1 MYSQIIDNQNK
12 LLLEK
17 EQENADLK
25 TQIEKMKKDLQEIK
39 MSYDNSKDKTPIN
52 AMGAE
57 YRLLCNIENI
67 IEEWEIEEK

>member
-1 MYSQIIDNQNK
+1 
-12 LLLEK
+12 
-17 EQENADLK
+17 
-25 TQIEKMKKDLQEIK
+25 MKKDLQEIK